1 MFNLIAF
8 KNLSIG
14 TKIQLAILGNVIFAI
29 IIGKLVFEIW
39 LGMYSITGMLL
50 NLLANSAIAFMYG
63 LIVSRAI
70 TNPLKQQLHLL
81 SDMSRGAGD
90 LTQRLTNSSD
100 DEIGRLSH
108 HFNEFVSHLHDII
121 TRVASSVEALGASI
135 NYFNHIG
142 NKIKTNATLQ
152 QTQTQSMVIEIHD
165 LAQREKQIAN
175 SSEEAEEIARASEN
189 SAQQGLEVVEKTM
202 AGMKTVA
209 DTVLKS
215 QAALQTLKGSVDTI
229 GKMVSSIDDIA
240 DQTNLL
246 ALNAAIEAARAGE
259 NGRGFAVVA
268 DEVRALSIRT
278 AGVTSEIGQFI
289 NDIQSTMTELISMMA
304 EGTLQVQNGV
314 FFSEQASSA
323 LKQITQHSRT
333 AAQKVQSISTSVTEQ
348 LIVANGIINKV
359 ETIAEAAE
367 LNGNSVEQVVSFSSD
382 LSKQMQVLQ
391 KVVGQFKL
399 A

>member
-1 MFNLIAF
+1 MFNLFSF

-14 TKIQLAILGNVIFAI
+14 AKIQLAISGNVIFAI
-29 IIGKLVFEIW
+29 IIGKLVVEIW
-39 LGMYSITGMLL
+39 LDLYGISGMLL
-50 NLLANSAIAFMYG
+50 NLLVNSAIAFMYG

-70 TNPLKQQLHLL
+70 TNPLKEQVHLL

-90 LTQRLTNSSD
+90 LTQRLTKNSE
-100 DEIGRLSH
+100 DEIGHLSH
-108 HFNEFVSHLHDII
+108 HFNDFVSHLHDII
-121 TRVASSVEALGASI
+121 TRVASSIEALGASI
-135 NYFNHIG
+135 NYFTHIG
-142 NKIKTNATLQ
+142 NKIKTNAVLQ
-152 QTQTQSMVIEIHD
+152 QSQTQSMVTEIHE
-165 LAQREKQIAN
+165 LAQREKSIAN
-175 SSEEAEEIARASEN
+175 SSEEAEDIARASEN
-189 SAQQGLEVVEKTM
+189 SAQQGLVVVEKTM

-215 QAALQTLKGSVDTI
+215 EAALQTLKVSVDTI

-289 NDIQSTMTELISMMA
+289 HDIQTTMTELISMMA
-304 EGTLQVQNGV
+304 AGTLQVQNGV
-314 FFSEQASSA
+314 AFSEQASST
-323 LKQITQHSRT
+323 LKQITEHSRA
-333 AAQKVQSISTSVTEQ
+333 AAQKVQSISASVAEQ
-348 LIVANGIINKV
+348 LIVADGIINKI

-367 LNGNSVEQVVSFSSD
+367 LNGNSVEQVVNFSTD